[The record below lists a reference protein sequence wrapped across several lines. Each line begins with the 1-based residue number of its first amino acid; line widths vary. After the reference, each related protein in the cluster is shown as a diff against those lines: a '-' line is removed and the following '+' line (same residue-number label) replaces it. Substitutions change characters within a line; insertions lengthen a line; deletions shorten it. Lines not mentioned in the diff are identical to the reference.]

1 MAIAAIVINQQGK
14 SQGSPGLSRSD
25 LSAGATVMLTNHDNN
40 GVESW
45 TWELLS
51 IPLGSKAALR
61 GAMNPIATF
70 MPDVSGS
77 YEIRLTIDG
86 GAFDRRI
93 AAVGTNFLGI
103 RKPVPQDGSDPFNAR
118 WAALNE
124 AFDLIDADAANSLKK
139 DGSNAPSSDI
149 SWDGHRITHLG
160 GLEVEGVIRLGK
172 ASDPEAVVGKGFLY
186 LRDIG
191 NSTDLFYCGADG
203 ALVRLTK
210 EGRLNVPA
218 AFDDRIR
225 LNADDKD
232 PGYLGTKFEVAP
244 GLSKEIANGIL
255 KLAPRFGTE
264 SGTICAG
271 DDSRLSDTKVAKPHG
286 REHQFEG
293 KDEIA
298 VREPTANAIPMANEN
313 GRLDSWIS
321 EATKESRGVVRIGGD
336 LSGSANELRV
346 MGLCGLPLPNG
357 AKDGFL
363 RWNADGTALEV
374 VPYGANDQTI
384 CCGDDARLSDP
395 RLPLGNAGGQLT
407 GLFPNPSVIGITDQT
422 NRSLKIGNIPDGSL
436 LTCRNGKIDGINP
449 SSRRTIVMALNEHVE
464 TSEEIPIGCFILDGD
479 EDTAPMSFL
488 TISRVTRN
496 GLSGFVRLYNAT
508 DNILV
513 TDIKVQETASA
524 GRRKSGLHLPA
535 GKKLYEVRVSL
546 TNGSKSGD
554 RLICMWAGLIADQH
568 V

>member
-14 SQGSPGLSRSD
+14 PQGSPGLSRSD
-25 LSAGATVMLTNHDNN
+25 LSAGMVVVLTNHDNN
-40 GVESW
+40 EVTSW

-51 IPLGSKAALR
+51 VPLGSKTALR
-61 GAMNPIATF
+61 GVMNPIATF

-77 YEIRLTIDG
+77 YEIRVTVNG
-86 GAFDRRI
+86 GVCDRRI

-103 RKPVPQDGSDPFNAR
+103 RKPVPQDVSDPVSAR

-124 AFDLIDADAANSLKK
+124 AFDLIDADAANNLKK
-139 DGSNAPSSDI
+139 NGSNTPSSDI
-149 SWDGHRITHLG
+149 SWNGHRITHLG
-160 GLEVEGVIRLGK
+160 GLEVEGVLRLGK
-172 ASDPEAVVGKGFLY
+172 TSDPEAVIGKGFLY

-191 NSTDLFYCGADG
+191 HSTDLFYCGADG

-218 AFDDRIR
+218 SFDDRIR

-232 PGYLGTKFEVAP
+232 PGYLGTKFEVGL

-255 KLAPRFGTE
+255 KLAPNFGTE

-298 VREPTANAIPMANEN
+298 AREPAANAIPMANEN
-313 GRLDSWIS
+313 GRLDGWIS
-321 EATKESRGVVRIGGD
+321 EATKESKGTVRIGGD
-336 LSGSANELRV
+336 LSGSANVLKV
-346 MGLCGLPLPNG
+346 IGLCGLPLPSG

-363 RWNADGTALEV
+363 RWNSDGTTLEV
-374 VPYGANDQTI
+374 VSYGTNDQTI
-384 CCGDDARLSDP
+384 CRGDDARLSDP
-395 RLPLGNAGGQLT
+395 RQPLGKAGGQLA
-407 GLFPNPSVIGITDQT
+407 GSFPNPSVIGITDQT
-422 NRSLKIGNIPDGSL
+422 NRSLKIGKIPDGSL

-449 SSRRTIVMALNEHVE
+449 SSRRTIVMALNEYVE
-464 TSEEIPIGCFILDGD
+464 TPEEMLIGCFILDGD

-488 TISRVTRN
+488 TISRITRN
-496 GLSGFVRLYNAT
+496 SLSGFVRLYNVT
-508 DNILV
+508 DSTLIA
-513 TDIKVQETASA
+513 DIKVQETTLAS
-524 GRRKSGLHLPA
+524 RRVCGLRLPA
-535 GKKLYEVRVSL
+535 GKKLYEVRISL
-546 TNGSKSGD
+546 TNGSKSED
-554 RLICMWAGLIADQH
+554 RLTCMWAGLIADQH